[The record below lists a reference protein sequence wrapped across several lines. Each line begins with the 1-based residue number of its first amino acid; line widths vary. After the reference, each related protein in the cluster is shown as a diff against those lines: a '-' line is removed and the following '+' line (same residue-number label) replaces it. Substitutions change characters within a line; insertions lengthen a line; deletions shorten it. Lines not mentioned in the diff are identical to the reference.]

1 MLQSIS
7 EVACTLI
14 SSDRQMKTSPSYI
27 RQRFI
32 EPLTEWNRDAAQRH
46 VFKFVEEG
54 CEQGIAVTLGWMRR
68 KEEAELLGV
77 QFTEPAPTAASVSAL
92 YPVQLPNRPTGAPI
106 LPSDYLRLKY
116 VEPLKYRA
124 AVRDL
129 CNKDKIREIGR
140 AEGIVEV
147 LDWMLRKEKAKRESM
162 PFTQPIPNPK
172 SATAKCQLR
181 YAQYTRKGNPAR
193 FILPI
198 AYIYY
203 KFIDPSF
210 QRWRAEGYAR
220 GICLRRNTRLSLVCC
235 RYKAHKPPFTP

>member
-7 EVACTLI
+7 EVAYTLI
-14 SSDRQMKTSPSYI
+14 SSDWQMKTSPSYI

-32 EPLTEWNRDAAQRH
+32 EPLTERNRDAAQRH
-46 VFKFVEEG
+46 VLKFVEEG

-68 KEEAELLGV
+68 KEEAEFLGV
-77 QFTEPAPTAASVSAL
+77 QFTEPAPTTASVSAL

-106 LPSDYLRLKY
+106 LPSDYIRLKY
-116 VEPLKYRA
+116 VEPLKYRV

-129 CNKDKIREIGR
+129 CNKDKMKAIGR
-140 AEGIVEV
+140 AEGVAAILV
-147 LDWMLRKEKAKRESM
+147 WMRQKEKAQREGM

-172 SATAKCQLR
+172 SATAKCPLR
-181 YAQYTRKGNPAR
+181 YAQYPRKGDTAR

-203 KFIDPSF
+203 KFIDPTF
-210 QRWRAEGYAR
+210 QRWRAEGYAVAYAEAR
-220 GICLRRNTRLSLVCC
+220 
-235 RYKAHKPPFTP
+235 HKIESRMS